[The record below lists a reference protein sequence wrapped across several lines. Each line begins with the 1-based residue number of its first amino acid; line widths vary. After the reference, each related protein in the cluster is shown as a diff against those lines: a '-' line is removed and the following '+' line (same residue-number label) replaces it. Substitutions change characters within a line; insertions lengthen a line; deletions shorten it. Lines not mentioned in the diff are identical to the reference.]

1 MIGLMVCA
9 ILFFGLGFIAIPP
22 LKQSINDK
30 SKPLVWFCSANMI
43 GMWIIAIAFVIR
55 IFTL

>member
-9 ILFFGLGFIAIPP
+9 ILFLGLGFIAIPP

-30 SKPLVWFCSANMI
+30 SKPLVWFCIVNMI

>member
-1 MIGLMVCA
+1 MIGLVVCA

-30 SKPLVWFCSANMI
+30 SKPLIRFCIANMI
-43 GMWIIAIAFVIR
+43 GMWIIAIAFVVR

>member
-1 MIGLMVCA
+1 MIGLIVCA
-9 ILFFGLGFIAIPP
+9 ILFFGLGFITIPP
-22 LKQSINDK
+22 LKQSIDDK
-30 SKPLVWFCSANMI
+30 SKPLIWFCIANML

>member
-1 MIGLMVCA
+1 MIGLIVCA
-9 ILFFGLGFIAIPP
+9 ILFFGLGFIVIPP
-22 LKQSINDK
+22 LKQSIDEK
-30 SKPLVWFCSANMI
+30 CKPLIWFCVANML

>member
-30 SKPLVWFCSANMI
+30 SKPLVWFCITNML
-43 GMWIIAIAFVIR
+43 GMWAIAIAFVVR